1 MSAPIHPKSIVILDF
16 GGQYAHL
23 IARRVRE
30 AGAFSEIRPPHTPAS
45 ELKEAAGIILSGG
58 PQSVYDTGS
67 PQADKA
73 IFDLGLPILGICYGH
88 HWLAHTLGGEVKSG
102 KTKENDALGSQ
113 DKKNDYQEA
122 LYKELAGLLK
132 EPITPVVAP
141 PKVMRVLLLPYKGD
155 ANELYMLRYIYFF
168 VIVSGHIH

>member
-1 MSAPIHPKSIVILDF
+1 MRKLVLSILLSAF
-16 GGQYAHL
+16 
-23 IARRVRE
+23 
-30 AGAFSEIRPPHTPAS
+30 
-45 ELKEAAGIILSGG
+45 LSGCA
-58 PQSVYDTGS
+58 SVFNPYESDFQCPETDRGKCVS
-67 PQADKA
+67 VQDA
-73 IFDLGLPILGICYGH
+73 YGESMQKN
-88 HWLAHTLGGEVKSG
+88 LSKENKEELKSG
-102 KTKENDALGSQ
+102 KTKENNALGSQ

-168 VIVSGHIH
+168 VEEPKWILGDYLHTGAGNE

>member
-1 MSAPIHPKSIVILDF
+1 MRRLILLFVLAILLTGCASVFNPYESDF
-16 GGQYAHL
+16 QCPETDRGKCVSVQDAYGESMQKNL
-23 IARRVRE
+23 
-30 AGAFSEIRPPHTPAS
+30 S
-45 ELKEAAGIILSGG
+45 KEN
-58 PQSVYDTGS
+58 
-67 PQADKA
+67 K
-73 IFDLGLPILGICYGH
+73 
-88 HWLAHTLGGEVKSG
+88 EEMKSG
-102 KTKENDALGSQ
+102 KTKESDASGSQ

-168 VIVSGHIH
+168 VEEPRWILGNYLQSTTHMGGGNE